1 MQILQDIDTEW
12 FHTWFNNAFSII
24 IGTKSLGSYSHLLLS
39 VRSIV
44 LPDLDCIWGS
54 KPSAVAKAKWCLN
67 SGDAARCILKM
78 MVPFSALG
86 KKTTHAHTMRL
97 PPSHSQLLSLKLHR
111 FQQQYTSSAGFDCT
125 GLLAPSL
132 HQWSSSLSKARRK
145 TRTKATFPKMTALY
159 PTRQPAM
166 DLTQHRATVSVT
178 VTQIYEPPIGLFV
191 CRQNVQD
198 S

>member
-1 MQILQDIDTEW
+1 MFELRRRC
-12 FHTWFNNAFSII
+12 
-24 IGTKSLGSYSHLLLS
+24 SLHSQNDGP
-39 VRSIV
+39 IFC
-44 LPDLDCIWGS
+44 P
-54 KPSAVAKAKWCLN
+54 
-67 SGDAARCILKM
+67 
-78 MVPFSALG
+78 G
-86 KKTTHAHTMRL
+86 KKKHTRTHNAT
-97 PPSHSQLLSLKLHR
+97 PPPLSHSLLLSLKLHR

-145 TRTKATFPKMTALY
+145 TRTNATFPKMTALY
-159 PTRQPAM
+159 QTRQPAM

>member
-1 MQILQDIDTEW
+1 MFELRRRC
-12 FHTWFNNAFSII
+12 
-24 IGTKSLGSYSHLLLS
+24 SLHSQNDGP
-39 VRSIV
+39 IFC
-44 LPDLDCIWGS
+44 P
-54 KPSAVAKAKWCLN
+54 
-67 SGDAARCILKM
+67 
-78 MVPFSALG
+78 G
-86 KKTTHAHTMRL
+86 KKNHTHAHTMRVL
-97 PPSHSQLLSLKLHR
+97 PPSHSLLLSLKLHR

-145 TRTKATFPKMTALY
+145 TRTNATFPKMTALY
-159 PTRQPAM
+159 QTRQPAM